1 MEQPPTIDMDL
12 LMKELDTKSRK
23 IIWYLR
29 CHGHVR
35 LTELTRLISASADM
49 ETLYRLKEVINP
61 AAMKIFGKPLLE
73 FYKSRIDQ
81 TTGKRVLFNWW
92 LLDFMEDGQLV
103 AGNKE
108 TPLVDIFDEKDR
120 IVIVSEVSPS
130 LILSDRVKVEQ
141 RHGIL
146 NITLYKLQ
154 NLEQRHQSPTYLGGG
169 FSI

>member
-12 LMKELDTKSRK
+12 FMKGLDARSRK

-29 CHGHVR
+29 CHGHAR
-35 LTELTRLISASADM
+35 LTELTRLIGACADM

-61 AAMKIFGKPLLE
+61 AAMETFGKPLLE

-92 LLDFMEDGQLV
+92 LLDFMEEDQSV
-103 AGNKE
+103 EGNKE
-108 TPLVDIFDEKDR
+108 KPLVDIFDEEDR
-120 IVIVSEVSPS
+120 IVIVAELSHSQN
-130 LILSDRVKVEQ
+130 LSDRVKVEQ

-146 NITLYKLQ
+146 SITLEKIQ
-154 NLEQRHQSPTYLGGG
+154 
-169 FSI
+169 